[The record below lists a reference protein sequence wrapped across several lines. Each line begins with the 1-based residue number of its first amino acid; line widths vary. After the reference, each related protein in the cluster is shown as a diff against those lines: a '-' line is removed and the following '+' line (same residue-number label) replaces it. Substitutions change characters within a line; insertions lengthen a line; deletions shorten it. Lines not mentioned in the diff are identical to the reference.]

1 MCLCVFLIILLA
13 NFMFYRGI
21 KSSLKEVEQEV
32 DSRISCMEGK
42 IDEIYTLVYKLG
54 DVLNDIKKKTCGEL
68 GGKKVVDNRSKAAYA
83 REYRKRK
90 AEEKLLKKLEKP
102 ISRSERMKAYWE
114 ERKANAVLEQHRTE
128 DKPEQ

>member
-1 MCLCVFLIILLA
+1 MCLSGFLIILLA
-13 NFMFYRGI
+13 IFMFYRGI
-21 KSSLKEVEQEV
+21 KSSLKEVEEEV

-54 DVLNDIKKKTCGEL
+54 DVLNEIKKKTCGEVE
-68 GGKKVVDNRSKAAYA
+68 GKRVADNRSKAAYA

-90 AEEKLLKKLEKP
+90 AEGNLLKKLEKS

-114 ERKANAVLEQHRTE
+114 ERKANAVLEPHRTE
-128 DKPEQ
+128 DTQEK